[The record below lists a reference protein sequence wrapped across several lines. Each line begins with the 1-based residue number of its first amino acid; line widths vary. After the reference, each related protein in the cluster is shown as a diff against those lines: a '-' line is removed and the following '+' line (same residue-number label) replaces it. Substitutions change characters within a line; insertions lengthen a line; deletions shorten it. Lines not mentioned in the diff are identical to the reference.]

1 MIRSSLSAIAP
12 RLGPYA
18 PERALAHPNFDTVGA
33 GSTHSAMRGW
43 RSSISSGGGWQD
55 SALSTGSQDPGL
67 TVESP
72 LFLGAEAHAPGL
84 AGFAAGRDANE
95 GRAPLRAIASSL
107 DGVEVAMCAVDHD
120 DRIVCWNDT
129 FLRFF
134 PEHAG
139 LVHEGEPYREALAR
153 FHRVRL
159 DSETQGAGDAKRE
172 HALAA
177 RAGAPAGTAF
187 HHRGLLLQPAEQ
199 DWAAG
204 RVFVWRRGS
213 EAASSAAAE
222 PLGVPG
228 GAGLGGA
235 LDLFEHV
242 GEGVMLTGPHGRI
255 VWVNDPFVAMY
266 RLAGK
271 GAAVQADFAEV
282 YCTAWQG
289 ADAAERGRFEAGR
302 MLLDDNLRFAGGPF
316 ELPLPGRRWVRVV
329 EQRRP
334 DGFGCFAHV
343 DISMLKRRECQ
354 LARAEQRVRDGAAM
368 LAEKAALLETVLAR
382 IERREVLA
390 ETA

>member
-1 MIRSSLSAIAP
+1 VAA
-12 RLGPYA
+12 YA
-18 PERALAHPNFDTVGA
+18 PERALAHPALDTLGA
-33 GSTHSAMRGW
+33 GATTSSGRGW
-43 RSSISSGGGWQD
+43 GASMSSGGSWQD
-55 SALSTGSQDPGL
+55 SALSTGLEDPGL

-72 LFLGAEAHAPGL
+72 LFLAADAHAAGL
-84 AGFAAGRDANE
+84 AGFAAVRDANE

-107 DGVEVAMCAVDHD
+107 DGVEVAMCAVDYN

-139 LVHEGEPYREALAR
+139 LVHEGEPYQAALAR
-153 FHRVRL
+153 FHGVRL
-159 DSETQGAGDAKRE
+159 DGEAHHLADAQREQG
-172 HALAA
+172 
-177 RAGAPAGTAF
+177 RATRIGAPAAAAF
-187 HHRGLLLQPAEQ
+187 NHRGVLLQPAEQ

-204 RVFVWRRGS
+204 RVFVWRRAS
-213 EAASSAAAE
+213 DAAAGAAAE

-271 GAAVQADFAEV
+271 ATAIQADFAEV
-282 YCTAWQG
+282 YCAAWHG

-343 DISMLKRRECQ
+343 DVSMMKRRERQ
-354 LARAEQRVRDGAAM
+354 LARAEQRVRDRAAM

-390 ETA
+390 EA